1 MERRIGIIMNGITG
15 RMGLNQHLIRSVLA
29 IRDDGGLILND
40 GSKLMPDPILVGRNK
55 LKLKE
60 IASRYAVDR
69 YTTDL
74 DNALENTDDSVFFD
88 SGTTKMRVE
97 ILNKAISAG
106 KHIYC
111 EKPVADDLQGALE
124 IAKYARQKEV
134 KNGVAVSY
142 THLTLPTIYSV

>member
-1 MERRIGIIMNGITG
+1 MNGITG

-29 IRDDGGLILND
+29 IRDDGGLLLTD

-55 LKLKE
+55 QKLEE
-60 IASRYAVDR
+60 IASRFSVDR

-88 SGTTKMRVE
+88 SATTKMRVE
-97 ILNKAISAG
+97 ILKKAISAG

-111 EKPVADDLQGALE
+111 EKPVADDLQGHL
-124 IAKYARQKEV
+124 KLPNMPARKELKTV
-134 KNGVAVSY
+134 LY
-142 THLTLPTIYSV
+142 TTNFISLV